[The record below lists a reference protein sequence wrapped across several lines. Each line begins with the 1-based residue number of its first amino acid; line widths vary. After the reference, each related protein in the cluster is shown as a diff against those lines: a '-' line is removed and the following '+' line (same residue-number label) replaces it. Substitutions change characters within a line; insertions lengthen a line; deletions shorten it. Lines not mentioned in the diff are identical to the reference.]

1 MSVEVICQRS
11 KAPPSG
17 VPTFATP
24 ARDPLELCGLVIGIF
39 LDQVAV
45 RSDHDH
51 RRVPAVIGQA
61 LNEFAEFFSFAVIVN
76 QVSKLRV
83 DNGVEFP
90 ARSESL
96 STLRSHPDI
105 VGGRSRRTSPAV

>member
-1 MSVEVICQRS
+1 M
-11 KAPPSG
+11 
-17 VPTFATP
+17 
-24 ARDPLELCGLVIGIF
+24 IGIF

-51 RRVPAVIGQA
+51 RRAHAIISQA

-90 ARSESL
+90 LAPSRSRPSAVIR
-96 STLRSHPDI
+96 TI